1 MMHRG
6 KKSDCVIVRGKSPKS
21 PKKAGRRVS
30 EAMEYGRSPRKTR
43 EACKRAGFSQ
53 VIRRRAP
60 IENRNGLGYP
70 ADADFQHG
78 MDC

>member
-1 MMHRG
+1 MMHGSG
-6 KKSDCVIVRGKSPKS
+6 KSNSVIVRGKSPNKTGW
-21 PKKAGRRVS
+21 PVS
-30 EAMEYGRSPRKTR
+30 EASEGLASLRKMR
-43 EACKRAGFSQ
+43 KACKRRLSQ

-70 ADADFQHG
+70 ADADFHHG

>member
-6 KKSDCVIVRGKSPKS
+6 KKSDSIIVPGKSPNKT
-21 PKKAGRRVS
+21 GRPMS
-30 EAMEYGRSPRKTR
+30 EAMKRQAEPEEDARSLQTR
-43 EACKRAGFSQ
+43 RFSQ
-53 VIRRRAP
+53 VIRRQAP

-78 MDC
+78 MGC